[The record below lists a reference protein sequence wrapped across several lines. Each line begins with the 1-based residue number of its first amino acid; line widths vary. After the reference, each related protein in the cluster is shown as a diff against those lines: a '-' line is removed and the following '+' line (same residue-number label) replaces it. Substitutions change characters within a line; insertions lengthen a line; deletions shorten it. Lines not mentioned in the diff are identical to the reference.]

1 MMCQQKG
8 NVSNFTLL
16 PLTLADSETLSLL
29 AYVIWLLAT
38 ALTQKNNPK
47 NTFRCLTE

>member
-1 MMCQQKG
+1 MCQQKG

-16 PLTLADSETLSLL
+16 PLTLADSETLQSASLRYL
-29 AYVIWLLAT
+29 AISDSVNA
-38 ALTQKNNPK
+38 KNDPK